1 MKQKDT
7 TQTVSKKRK
16 VILAASLL
24 LAVCLTV
31 GITVAWLRADTASR
45 QNTFT
50 LAKVSCEVEETF
62 DGTVK
67 EDVSIRNTGTAD
79 AYIRAAIVV
88 TWMKDGDDSDQTV
101 SSVVPQLDKDYTIQ
115 FTENS
120 GWIQLEDGYW
130 YYTKSV
136 PVGGSTAELIDSC
149 TLLDGAE
156 APEGYRLAVEIIAS
170 AIQSSPAKVAEEN
183 WRVKIDET
191 GTIIRLLADGE
202 VAGA

>member
-115 FTENS
+115 FTKNS

-191 GTIIRLLADGE
+191 GIIIRLLADGE

>member
-1 MKQKDT
+1 MKQKNT

>member
-16 VILAASLL
+16 VILAALLL

-31 GITVAWLRADTASR
+31 GITMAWLRADTASR

>member
-88 TWMKDGDDSDQTV
+88 TWMKDGDDSNQTV

-136 PVGGSTAELIDSC
+136 PVGGSTAKLIDSC

>member
-67 EDVSIRNTGTAD
+67 EEVSIRNTGTAD

>member
-1 MKQKDT
+1 MKQENT
-7 TQTVSKKRK
+7 TKTVSKKRK
-16 VILAASLL
+16 IILAASLL

-31 GITVAWLRADTASR
+31 GITAAWLRTDTASR
-45 QNTFT
+45 KNTFT

-67 EDVSIRNTGTAD
+67 KDVSIRNTGTAD
-79 AYIRAAIVV
+79 AYIRAAIIV
-88 TWMKDGDDSDQTV
+88 TWMKDGAAAEQTV
-101 SSVVPQLDKDYTIQ
+101 SSVVPQLNKDYTLQ
-115 FTENS
+115 FAENS

-130 YYTKSV
+130 YYTESV
-136 PVGGSTAELIDSC
+136 PFGESTAQLIDSC
-149 TLLDGAE
+149 TLLEGAE

-183 WRVKIDET
+183 WRVKIDEN

>member
-115 FTENS
+115 FTKNS

>member
-1 MKQKDT
+1 MKQKNT

-79 AYIRAAIVV
+79 AYIRTAIVV

>member
-67 EDVSIRNTGTAD
+67 EEVSIRNTGTAD

-149 TLLDGAE
+149 ILLDGAE

>member
-88 TWMKDGDDSDQTV
+88 TWMKDGDDSNQTV

-191 GTIIRLLADGE
+191 GTIIRLLANGE

>member
-101 SSVVPQLDKDYTIQ
+101 SSVVPQLNKDYTIQ
-115 FTENS
+115 LTKNS

-136 PVGGSTAELIDSC
+136 PVGGSTAQLIDSC

-170 AIQSSPAKVAEEN
+170 AIQSSRAKVAEEN

>member
-115 FTENS
+115 FTKNS

-191 GTIIRLLADGE
+191 GTIIWLLADGE

>member
-115 FTENS
+115 FTKNS

-149 TLLDGAE
+149 TLPDGAE

>member
-24 LAVCLTV
+24 LTVCLTV

-88 TWMKDGDDSDQTV
+88 TWMKDGDDSNQTV

-115 FTENS
+115 FTKNS

>member
-16 VILAASLL
+16 VILAALLL

-31 GITVAWLRADTASR
+31 GITMAWLRADTASR

-101 SSVVPQLDKDYTIQ
+101 SSVVRQP
-115 FTENS
+115 
-120 GWIQLEDGYW
+120 G
-130 YYTKSV
+130 
-136 PVGGSTAELIDSC
+136 
-149 TLLDGAE
+149 
-156 APEGYRLAVEIIAS
+156 R
-170 AIQSSPAKVAEEN
+170 
-183 WRVKIDET
+183 
-191 GTIIRLLADGE
+191 
-202 VAGA
+202 

>member
-1 MKQKDT
+1 MKQKTT
-7 TQTVSKKRK
+7 TQPVSKKRK

-50 LAKVSCEVEETF
+50 LAKVSCEVEDTF

-191 GTIIRLLADGE
+191 GTIIRLLANGE

>member
-1 MKQKDT
+1 MKQKNT

-149 TLLDGAE
+149 TLLDGAD